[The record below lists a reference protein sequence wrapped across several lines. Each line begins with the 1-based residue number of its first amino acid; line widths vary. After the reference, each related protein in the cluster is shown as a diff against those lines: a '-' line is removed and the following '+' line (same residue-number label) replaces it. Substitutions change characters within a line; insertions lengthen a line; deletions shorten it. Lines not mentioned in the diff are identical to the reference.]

1 VPPLQILKRTRN
13 NAGVLFE
20 GVPDKAYLWQK
31 KTEGFRMAQLNAALN
46 GEFDAPKLI
55 VRMKDEELCIPLT
68 KTSDEPT
75 DVLSWGQRLAHVFPS
90 RWKTVLDADGNSI
103 LPNAPDVR
111 PFTSKELFHLY
122 QYDDFSF
129 DDVASTTNKQ
139 THHEH
144 ASESLQ
150 KCDDDLNLPKTATTT
165 PFHNFALNWPGADSS
180 VPPVTHTIG
189 TASHGMDRWNDFV
202 QNGGLSRYAKE
213 RNDARNN
220 LKGVSRMSAFLNL
233 GIVSIFRLVWEM
245 KQHPSSGASGNTK
258 WKTGA
263 DKFEEEL
270 VKFREHSYAHC
281 FSRTD
286 YDDITSLPRWSVQYL
301 DHQEGQY
308 TSSQLTNGTTQCQ
321 KWNAMQNYLVC
332 TGELHNNVRMTWGKS
347 VVEWGVIQ
355 SDDESSPCKP
365 SQLTLKTLCFL
376 NDRYGLDGLSPPSYG
391 GVLWC
396 MGWTDKSDSNGG
408 VSTKPAYR
416 YRMAAEDF
424 EEAKRKLLTSSP
436 RCVNNSDMKGKRQP
450 SIQDMMKTTQQR
462 QTNFSENKTIS
473 SISSGSIATHQIDS
487 KKRKT
492 IDSFFHRKAPKK

>member
-1 VPPLQILKRTRN
+1 MSIISQLKPTLHSCLLSRIHHVNPPPPVSTSSRDKDGFVLYLPTVSLRMDQNPAFALACHAANLRNVPLVVLAVVLDNAHHNKNTGGSTVMTSRRLAFTLQALSHACSSWSAHGAAVGIRIHAPSNASHKLVGARTPDHLTLASRAAFVVTDEPFVFPYLNMVQRVEEACRKSNVECVRVDGSCTVPPLQILKRTRN

-245 KQHPSSGASGNTK
+245 K
-258 WKTGA
+258 
-263 DKFEEEL
+263 
-270 VKFREHSYAHC
+270 
-281 FSRTD
+281 
-286 YDDITSLPRWSVQYL
+286 
-301 DHQEGQY
+301 
-308 TSSQLTNGTTQCQ
+308 
-321 KWNAMQNYLVC
+321 
-332 TGELHNNVRMTWGKS
+332 
-347 VVEWGVIQ
+347 
-355 SDDESSPCKP
+355 
-365 SQLTLKTLCFL
+365 
-376 NDRYGLDGLSPPSYG
+376 
-391 GVLWC
+391 
-396 MGWTDKSDSNGG
+396 
-408 VSTKPAYR
+408 
-416 YRMAAEDF
+416 
-424 EEAKRKLLTSSP
+424 
-436 RCVNNSDMKGKRQP
+436 
-450 SIQDMMKTTQQR
+450 
-462 QTNFSENKTIS
+462 
-473 SISSGSIATHQIDS
+473 
-487 KKRKT
+487 
-492 IDSFFHRKAPKK
+492 